1 MKVAI
6 STSKGGLEDSVS
18 PAFGRCLTFTLFESG
33 KKPPKVRILPNPG
46 AGSGGGAG
54 IAAAQAVVDAG
65 AGAVVTGDCGPNA
78 LAVLLASGIKVYSAS
93 GNVEK
98 ALKDLAG
105 GKLVSIERPTARPH
119 AGLGRGGFG
128 RGRRGGFG

>member
-6 STSKGGLEDSVS
+6 STSKGGLEDSVF

-33 KKPPKVRILPNPG
+33 KKPPKVRVLPNPG

-65 AGAVVTGDCGPNA
+65 ADTVVTGNCGPNA

-93 GNVEK
+93 GNVEN
-98 ALKDLAG
+98 ALKGLVGGRLAP
-105 GKLVSIERPTARPH
+105 IERPSASPH
-119 AGLGRGGFG
+119 AGLAPGRQG
-128 RGRRGGFG
+128 RGRQGGSR